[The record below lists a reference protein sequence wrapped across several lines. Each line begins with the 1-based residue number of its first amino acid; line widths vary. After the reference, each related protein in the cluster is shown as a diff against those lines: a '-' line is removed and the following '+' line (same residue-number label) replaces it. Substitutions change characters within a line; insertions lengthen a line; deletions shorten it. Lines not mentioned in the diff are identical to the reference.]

1 MVVML
6 KLSLY
11 SWSGL
16 DFASFNRIPDVIIG
30 ISAGTFHDGI
40 CYASISPHTGKCP
53 GADIASSLRQPQC
66 LSEDGRCHALSFLK
80 DRAYEV
86 GYEGY
91 PFRNPLQSFFINQYV
106 AHIGFLVLL
115 VIIDIAK

>member
-1 MVVML
+1 ML

-53 GADIASSLRQPQC
+53 GADIEQFGSLSVCQKTVGVTLC
-66 LSEDGRCHALSFLK
+66 LFLK

-106 AHIGFLVLL
+106 AHIGIFSV
-115 VIIDIAK
+115 ACHY